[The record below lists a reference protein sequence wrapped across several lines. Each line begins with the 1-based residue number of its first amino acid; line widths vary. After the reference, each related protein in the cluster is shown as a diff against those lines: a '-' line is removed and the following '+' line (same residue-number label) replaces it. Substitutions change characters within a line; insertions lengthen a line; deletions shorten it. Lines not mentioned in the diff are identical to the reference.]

1 MSDRFRDAL
10 QAVVTTPWQASAEQE
25 KLAQA
30 LAAWFGAPCVA
41 RKDRSVQELCAKFAV
56 EVVIVAGEPF
66 KLYHRDAD
74 APLFFHPSMAA
85 QRIAR
90 RARGETDRMLRV
102 GGIREGDIVVDA
114 TLGMAADAMVL
125 SAAVGQTGRVIGLEQ
140 SAYVAQMLRAVQ
152 QFGSLTYPEAVQ
164 YLAKVDIIQAN
175 HSAWLAEQPDDSV
188 DVVYFDPMFR
198 SPNEESA
205 ALGPLRLFAN
215 RDQLQEEAVAQAKRV
230 ARRAVMVKE
239 RPSSGVFAKY
249 QLQPDQPRRKIAYG
263 VWRKHHE

>member
-1 MSDRFRDAL
+1 MSDCSCDTM
-10 QAVVTTPWQASAEQE
+10 QAVVTTPWQASAAQAE
-25 KLAQA
+25 LAQA

-41 RKDRSVQELCAKFAV
+41 RNDQSVQELCTKFAV
-56 EVVIVAGEPF
+56 EVVIVAGEPL

-85 QRIAR
+85 QRIVR
-90 RARGETDRMLRV
+90 RARGEVDRMIRV
-102 GGIREGDIVVDA
+102 GGIREGDTVVDA

-125 SAAVGQTGRVIGLEQ
+125 SAAVGRTGRVIGLEH
-140 SAYVAQMLRAVQ
+140 SVYVAQMLQAVQ
-152 QFGSLTYPEAVQ
+152 HFGSPYPEAAQ
-164 YLAKVDIIQAN
+164 YLAQVDIIQAN
-175 HSAWLAEQPDDSV
+175 HCAWLAKQADDSV

-205 ALGPLRLFAN
+205 ALSPLRLFAD
-215 RDQLQEEAVAQAKRV
+215 REQLQEEAIAQAKRV

-263 VWRKHHE
+263 VWHKHHE